1 MDLDFDDETRAF
13 QSEVREF
20 LAANTA
26 SFGLQMAIIYVPFLQ
41 PIFKTQALSPLDLVV
56 ILVFS
61 TLPFWTMEAVKALNS
76 KVHIYAID

>member
-26 SFGLQMAIIYVPFLQ
+26 SFT
-41 PIFKTQALSPLDLVV
+41 KKS
-56 ILVFS
+56 
-61 TLPFWTMEAVKALNS
+61 
-76 KVHIYAID
+76 